1 MRRLLPALLLAAAVL
16 PVHATTY
23 VVESHHTQGVIRWD
37 HMGFSHPT
45 AQFTRV
51 EGTLVFDPARPTRSR
66 VRVTIRMA
74 ALGTGVPDLDEDF
87 HSTAFFDY
95 AKYPVA
101 SFRSRTVE
109 AARDGKHFRVTG
121 DLTLHGVTRTVVLDA
136 VLNRIGTN
144 LRSGVAAI
152 GFEATTQLKR
162 SDFGLGRFVPI
173 VGDQVD
179 IHITIEAD
187 EAKALIAYLERQA
200 ASATSEADRKD
211 FAQAAE
217 EARRQVM
224 DAGD

>member
-1 MRRLLPALLLAAAVL
+1 MRRLFPSLLLAAAVL

-23 VVESHHTQGVIRWD
+23 VVDSHHTQGVIRWD

-51 EGTLVFDPARPTRSR
+51 EGTLVFDPARPGESR
-66 VRVTIRMA
+66 VRVTIPMA

-87 HSTAFFDY
+87 HSPAFFDY

-101 SFRSRTVE
+101 SFRSRKVD

-121 DLTLHGVTRTVVLDA
+121 DLTLHGTTRTVVLDA
-136 VLNRIGTN
+136 MLNRIGTN
-144 LRSGVAAI
+144 LRNGVGAI

-173 VGDQVD
+173 VSDQVD
-179 IHITIEAD
+179 IHITFEAD
-187 EAKALIAYLERQA
+187 EAKGLIAYLDRQA
-200 ASATSEADRKD
+200 ASAASEADRKD
-211 FAQAAE
+211 FAQAAS
-217 EARRQVM
+217 EARAQAM
-224 DAGD
+224 NAGN